1 MHPQMSVV
9 YPLVF
14 LSLYVFQGLLQNVY
28 LVFENSIEDL
38 LSKKGCQQN
47 QGGRCLGSAVMGPPP
62 RGRALEGRGR
72 VGIRCHPGLAQA
84 GQLGCA
90 DI

>member
-1 MHPQMSVV
+1 MSVV

-14 LSLYVFQGLLQNVY
+14 LSLYVLQGLLQNVY

-62 RGRALEGRGR
+62 RGRALEGKGACWNT
-72 VGIRCHPGLAQA
+72 VPSWPCPGWPTRM
-84 GQLGCA
+84 C
-90 DI
+90 